1 MSLFA
6 DGLIRYI
13 GNIKDFNPKRWGQI
27 NKFKK
32 FAQVQN
38 QFIKN
43 LFHFYTLANI
53 FQREINGVG
62 KTGQLGAKE
71 RTCILIL
78 HDTQKS
84 T

>member
-32 FAQVQN
+32 FA
-38 QFIKN
+38 
-43 LFHFYTLANI
+43 
-53 FQREINGVG
+53 
-62 KTGQLGAKE
+62 
-71 RTCILIL
+71 
-78 HDTQKS
+78 
-84 T
+84 